1 MKKTLAILIV
11 ALLSI
16 VLCAS
21 LFAQAISE
29 VSSNEDELRIVSL
42 APNVTEIIYALGSG
56 DQLVGRTDY
65 CNYPDKALSVT
76 SIGTLWEP
84 NLEAI
89 LSLDADIAIA
99 SSIVD
104 PSFIDSLKA
113 AGIEAYQFY
122 EEESL
127 DGTYNLIEKVAQV
140 IGKQDEATQIIS
152 SMKER
157 ISTVQQKVAAIPQ
170 DQRKSCVYM
179 IGYGEWGDYAATGE
193 TYLNDV
199 IEVAGGIN
207 AAKGGSFWSITKE
220 LLIAEDPD
228 VVFLGAYSYSD
239 PNDVNNFASLAPYSE
254 LTASKTG
261 NVMTINGD
269 AAERQGIRTADCV
282 EEIAKALYPELF

>member
-1 MKKTLAILIV
+1 MKKALAILFV
-11 ALLSI
+11 ALLA
-16 VLCAS
+16 VS
-21 LFAQAISE
+21 LSAQSVAE
-29 VSSNEDELRIVSL
+29 VSSNGDDLRIVSL

-65 CNYPDKALSVT
+65 CNYPEEVLSLT
-76 SIGTLWEP
+76 SIGSLWEP

-104 PSFIDSLKA
+104 PGFIDSLKA

-127 DGTYNLIEKVAQV
+127 DGTYALIEKVAAC
-140 IGKQDEATQIIS
+140 IGKEDKGAEIIR
-152 SMKER
+152 SMKDR
-157 ISTVQQKVAAIPQ
+157 VAAVQQKVSTIPE

-207 AAKGGSFWSITKE
+207 AAVEGSFWSITKE
-220 LLIAEDPD
+220 LLLAQDPD
-228 VVFLGAYSYSD
+228 VILLGAYSYSD
-239 PNDVNNFASLAPYSE
+239 PSDIEHFIGLAPYSE

-261 NVMTINGD
+261 NVFTINGD
-269 AAERQGIRTADCV
+269 AAERQGVRTVDCV
-282 EEIAKALYPELF
+282 EEIAKILYPELF

>member
-1 MKKTLAILIV
+1 MKKTLAILFV
-11 ALLSI
+11 ALLA
-16 VLCAS
+16 VS
-21 LFAQAISE
+21 LFAQSVTE
-29 VSSNEDELRIVSL
+29 VSSNEDDLRIVSL

-65 CNYPDKALSVT
+65 CNYPEEALSLT

-113 AGIEAYQFY
+113 AGIDAYQFY

-127 DGTYNLIEKVAQV
+127 DGTYALIEKVAAC
-140 IGKQDEATQIIS
+140 IGKEAEAAEIVN
-152 SMKER
+152 SMKAR
-157 ISTVQQKVAAIPQ
+157 ISAVQEKVSTIPAE
-170 DQRKSCVYM
+170 QRKSCVYM

-207 AAKGGSFWSITKE
+207 AAAAGSFWSISKE

-228 VVFLGAYSYSD
+228 VILLGAYSYSD
-239 PNDVNNFASLAPYSE
+239 PNDVKNFTQLAPYSE

-261 NVMTINGD
+261 NVLTINGD
-269 AAERQGIRTADCV
+269 AAERQGVRTADCV
-282 EEIAKALYPELF
+282 EEIAKVLYPELF